1 MMNQGMTG
9 FAPNHAIVI
18 FTDYVDNGL
27 TGFLKTLVPVYT
39 QLRLLTD
46 VVDTPAVISSKPSNK
61 GDSR

>member
-1 MMNQGMTG
+1 MTG

-39 QLRLLTD
+39 QLWLLTD
-46 VVDTPAVISSKPSNK
+46 VCGYACSDQFETFQQGGKSLIL
-61 GDSR
+61 G